1 MYCDNCGMPRGVG
14 KANVW
19 KPNGVIVSKYENDL
33 RGVFVDAAELNNL
46 FTALS
51 ERIGYDVSRLVIEG
65 KRKDSEYYTRTL
77 LKGIR
82 ESGSEP
88 PGPEEFLRIMAANY
102 SVPGFGKVTIL
113 DYRDGESVVLEM
125 ERVYS
130 VPMAQG
136 QAAGVFE
143 GVVNRRG
150 DVSWEGDA
158 VYGRVTI
165 TSRNGGQL
173 LEQRVESVVEMSES
187 LVEIGDREY
196 SLCPRCSIPQEF
208 SSEFDWDVD
217 EALITENRSGHRY
230 VFDNNRGIAAVMQLL
245 IEELGEEIERII
257 VEISREYAR
266 GYYRALSEKITLD
279 SELSR
284 FSLLGWGFLSPPEKI
299 DGGYTIGVANPFY
312 GPVVAGRAWGLM
324 ETLDGGDYNLGDI
337 SLEDGVV
344 RMELNQA

>member
-14 KANVW
+14 KANAW

-77 LKGIR
+77 LRGIR

-125 ERVYS
+125 ARVYS

-150 DVSWEGDA
+150 DVIWEGDA
-158 VYGRVTI
+158 ACGRVTI

-173 LEQRVESVVEMSES
+173 LEQRVESVVETSES
-187 LVEIGDREY
+187 IVEMGDKEHP
-196 SLCPRCSIPQEF
+196 LCPRCSIPLEL
-208 SSEFDWDVD
+208 SREFDWNVD
-217 EALITENRSGHRY
+217 EALIMERRSGRRY

-245 IEELGEEIERII
+245 IEELGEEIERIL

-266 GYYRALSEKITLD
+266 VYYRALSGKIAVED
-279 SELSR
+279 ELSR
-284 FSLLGWGFLSPPEKI
+284 FSLLGWGFALPPEDI
-299 DGGYTIGVANPFY
+299 DGGYAIGIANPYY
-312 GPVVAGRAWGLM
+312 GPVMAGRAWGLM
-324 ETLDGGDYNLGDI
+324 ETLGGEEYDLGDI
-337 SLEDGVV
+337 SLNEGIS
-344 RMELNQA
+344 RIKLKRA